1 MWPKISDDKQAW
13 QKQYLLYLNNH
24 LFIQK
29 QKQIPDIKNYYQ
41 FDSFFLLVNPH
52 DVCRK
57 KEHEEI
63 ILQVK
68 VNTTAKNAESSKKR
82 Q

>member
-41 FDSFFLLVNPH
+41 FDSFFFLLVNPH

-57 KEHEEI
+57 KEHR
-63 ILQVK
+63 
-68 VNTTAKNAESSKKR
+68 NHTTNKSQYRGQKCRK
-82 Q
+82 